1 MTIEAELNA
10 AREIIRNYESRIQ
23 RLMAEKHEPIA
34 IVGIGLRMPGGSTT
48 IDGLAEYLDS
58 GKSAI
63 APIPPDRSRALDLP
77 APTVTVTAG

>member
-10 AREIIRNYESRIQ
+10 AREIIRDYESRIQ

-63 APIPPDRSRALDLP
+63 ATYS
-77 APTVTVTAG
+77 AGPVACARVYRRRR